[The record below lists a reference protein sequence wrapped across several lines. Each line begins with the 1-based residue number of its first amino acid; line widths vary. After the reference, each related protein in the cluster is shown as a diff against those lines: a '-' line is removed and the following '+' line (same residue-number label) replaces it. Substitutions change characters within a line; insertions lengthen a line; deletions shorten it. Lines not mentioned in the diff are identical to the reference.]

1 VPVMT
6 KRRFVAS
13 LCVFGI
19 VLTACG
25 SGTPE
30 SAPPGH
36 GQLGPFLAHFHTVSQ
51 IASTV
56 PGNGDLNPYGVA
68 VVPESSGRLV
78 RGDILVSNFND
89 RRNVQ
94 GTGTTIVE
102 ISPTGRSLLFAQLAQ
117 LPASEPCPGGVG
129 LTVALGVLPGG
140 WVIAGSLPTNKQG
153 ALPQSDPAGC
163 LVVLSDEGVPV
174 ETFTGKD
181 IDGPWDLT
189 VSSTPTS
196 AEIYVSD
203 ALGAEVDD
211 HVGGSAG
218 ESNGIATGTAD
229 LVRLDIALS
238 DKAPPELVKTTVI
251 GKGFP
256 WTANNAALDLAPTGL
271 ALGDSGT
278 LYVDDTDANA
288 VYAVRDAATRSTA
301 ITAGAAVI
309 SSGGALNEPLGM
321 TFTPMDDLLI
331 MNGNDG
337 NAVEISP
344 SGKQLG
350 SETVIGNG
358 AGDLIGLT
366 LTPTANGILFGNDG
380 TNALDLL
387 H

>member
-1 VPVMT
+1 VVT
-6 KRRFVAS
+6 KRPLVVS
-13 LCVFGI
+13 LCALGL

-25 SGTPE
+25 SATSGT
-30 SAPPGH
+30 APPGH
-36 GQLGPFLAHFHTVSQ
+36 GQLGPFLGHFHTVSQ

-56 PGNGDLNPYGVA
+56 PANGDLNPYGVA

-89 RRNVQ
+89 RKNVQ

-102 ISPTGRSLLFAQLAQ
+102 ISPTGRRLLFAQLAR
-117 LPASEPCPGGVG
+117 LPVSEPCPGGVG

-140 WVIAGSLPTNKQG
+140 WVIAGSLPTNERG
-153 ALPQSDPAGC
+153 DLPRSDPAGC

-181 IDGPWDLT
+181 LDGPWDLT
-189 VSSTPTS
+189 VRSTPTS
-196 AEIYVSD
+196 AVVYVSD
-203 ALGAEVDD
+203 ALGDEVDD
-211 HVGGSAG
+211 HLGGAAG
-218 ESNGIATGTAD
+218 ESDGIATGTAD
-229 LVRLDIALS
+229 VVRLEIALN
-238 DKAPPELVKTTVI
+238 DTDAPKLVKTTLI
-251 GKGFP
+251 GNGFP
-256 WTANNAALDLAPTGL
+256 WSANNAALDLAPTGL
-271 ALGDSGT
+271 ALGDKGT

-288 VYAVRDAATRSTA
+288 VYAIPDAATRSTA

-309 SSGGALNEPLGM
+309 STGGALNEPLGM
-321 TFTPMDDLLI
+321 AFTPMDDLLI

-350 SETVIGNG
+350 SETVVRDG

-366 LTPTANGILFGNDG
+366 LTPTANGILFGNDS

>member
-1 VPVMT
+1 VVT
-6 KRRFVAS
+6 KRRFVVS
-13 LCVFGI
+13 LCALGL

-30 SAPPGH
+30 TAPPGH
-36 GQLGPFLAHFHTVSQ
+36 GQLGPFLGHFHTVSQ

-56 PGNGDLNPYGVA
+56 PANGDLNPYGVA

-78 RGDILVSNFND
+78 SGDILVSNFND

-102 ISPTGRSLLFAQLAQ
+102 ISPTGQRLLFAQLAR
-117 LPASEPCPGGVG
+117 LPVSEPCPGGVG

-140 WVIAGSLPTNKQG
+140 WVIAGSLPTNERG
-153 ALPQSDPAGC
+153 NLPRSDPAGC
-163 LVVLSDEGVPV
+163 LVVLNNEGVPV

-181 IDGPWDLT
+181 LDGPWDLT
-189 VSSTPTS
+189 VRSTPTS
-196 AEIYVSD
+196 AVVYVSD

-211 HVGGSAG
+211 HLGGAAG
-218 ESNGIATGTAD
+218 ESNGIATGTSD
-229 LVRLDIALS
+229 VVRLDIALNET
-238 DKAPPELVKTTVI
+238 DAPKLVKATLI

-256 WTANNAALDLAPTGL
+256 WIANNAALDLAPTGL
-271 ALGDSGT
+271 ALGDNGT

-288 VYAVRDAATRSTA
+288 VYAIPDASARSTA

-350 SETVIGNG
+350 SETVVKDG

-366 LTPTANGILFGNDG
+366 LTPTANGILFGNDS